1 MIPWKLYLEWI
12 GIGSLVL
19 AIVVGVAYFSSPQ
32 ESPQSTVEAL
42 PAPELKKVPKVDI
55 SVDTIKV
62 FDFTAKTKL
71 KLPASVVN
79 SKSKHVVASSKVKP
93 SERPH
98 TITTVIDTNT
108 GDFTTYERADPIPWV
123 SRNTTTHVGAYYGLK
138 DGDQIIRVQLTQEL
152 LQLKRLHL
160 EAVASTDFG
169 AGKTDTFI
177 GIGGRLSF

>member
-1 MIPWKLYLEWI
+1 MNDFKSFVIVVA
-12 GIGSLVL
+12 GSLLVIL
-19 AIVVGVAYFSSPQ
+19 GVTLYFAWPG
-32 ESPQSTVEAL
+32 EDVTSTTEAT
-42 PAPELKKVPKVDI
+42 PAPELRKIPQVSIP
-55 SVDTIKV
+55 VDTIKV
-62 FDFTAKTKL
+62 FNFTAKTKL

-79 SKSKHVVASSKVKP
+79 SKSQHVVASSKVKP
-93 SERPH
+93 SEQPH

-123 SRNTTTHVGAYYGLK
+123 SKNTTTHVGAYYGLK
-138 DGDQIIRVQLTQEL
+138 GGDQVVRVQLTQEL

-169 AGKTDTFI
+169 SGKTDTFI